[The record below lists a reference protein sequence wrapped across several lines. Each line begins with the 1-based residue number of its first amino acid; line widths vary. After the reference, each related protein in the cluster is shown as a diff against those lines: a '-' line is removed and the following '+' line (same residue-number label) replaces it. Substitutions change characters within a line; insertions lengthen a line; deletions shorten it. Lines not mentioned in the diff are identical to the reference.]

1 MFREVPSHFYYLV
14 YFSKEETSDR
24 ELHDPPPCKIIKYA
38 NEILQPKLPES
49 LCRLVKSLLNNTSC
63 GYSIRCH
70 NTANKGEAEDE
81 CSNVLGE
88 HYHVLFYIKSFVG
101 AEKFIKDTISNNLLN
116 PQKGTKII
124 SSLVKLFKVSYPEN
138 CLQTEA
144 QLGGNRLFIHGEKM
158 KSILKMKPTT
168 DLGCSYEMSWEL
180 QRSCYTE
187 FDESEDIEKLSF
199 LSKQLAELE
208 KSPAVFKDSVLDF
221 IELLMRGFG
230 TIKASHHNNVLSVD
244 LGFSDAQCQC
254 FECQDNSTSFCGA
267 SLTANE
273 HNECNLFSFVDE
285 NAQFL

>member
-1 MFREVPSHFYYLV
+1 M
-14 YFSKEETSDR
+14 YFSKEETSGR
-24 ELHDPPPCKIIKYA
+24 EFHDPPPCKIIKYA
-38 NEILQPKLPES
+38 NEILQPKLPDS
-49 LCRLVKSLLNNTSC
+49 LCRLVKSLLNNTFC
-63 GYSIRCH
+63 EYSIRCH
-70 NTANKGEAEDE
+70 NTTNMSEAEDE

-101 AEKFIKDTISNNLLN
+101 AEKFIKDTISNNFLN
-116 PQKGTKII
+116 SQKGIKIKD
-124 SSLVKLFKVSYPEN
+124 SLVKLFKVSYPEN

-144 QLGGNRLFIHGEKM
+144 QLGGNCLFIHGEKM

-199 LSKQLAELE
+199 LSKRLAELE

-230 TIKASHHNNVLSVD
+230 TI
-244 LGFSDAQCQC
+244 
-254 FECQDNSTSFCGA
+254 
-267 SLTANE
+267 
-273 HNECNLFSFVDE
+273 
-285 NAQFL
+285 

>member
-1 MFREVPSHFYYLV
+1 M
-14 YFSKEETSDR
+14 
-24 ELHDPPPCKIIKYA
+24 
-38 NEILQPKLPES
+38 
-49 LCRLVKSLLNNTSC
+49 
-63 GYSIRCH
+63 
-70 NTANKGEAEDE
+70 
-81 CSNVLGE
+81 
-88 HYHVLFYIKSFVG
+88 G
-101 AEKFIKDTISNNLLN
+101 AEKFIKDTISNNFLN
-116 PQKGTKII
+116 SQKGTKIKD
-124 SSLVKLFKVSYPEN
+124 SLVKLFKVSYPEN

-144 QLGGNRLFIHGEKM
+144 QLGGNRLFYHGEKM

-199 LSKQLAELE
+199 LSKRLAELE

-230 TIKASHHNNVLSVD
+230 TPKASHHNNVLSVD

-254 FECQDNSTSFCGA
+254 FECQDSSTSFCGA

-273 HNECNLFSFVDE
+273 HNECYLFSFVDE